1 MRIVIATVQ
10 VPFVWGGAEYHA
22 AELRKAL
29 EKAGHK
35 AEIVSI
41 PFKWYPLE
49 RIPEHILAARLFDL
63 TESCG
68 NRIDLLIGLKF
79 PAFFFRHPCK
89 VLWILHQHRQA
100 YELWGT
106 EYSDLHLSAQGHRVR
121 EAIIKADNLY
131 LTEANKIFANSR
143 NVSNRLKKYNGIDS
157 MPLYHPCPEAEKFSC
172 EAYEPYIFFPS
183 RFDKMKRQHLVVEAM
198 RYVKTP
204 VKLYLAGSADEP
216 AYLEKVQE
224 IVRRYRIEDRV
235 KLLSHVSEVEKHA
248 LYARCRAVV
257 FPPYDEDY
265 GYVTL
270 EAFYSRKAVITC
282 RDSGGPLEFVEN
294 GETGYNC
301 VPEPQKLASAIDA
314 LACSEELARKMGQR
328 AFEKISSMNIS
339 WDNVVKELTSL

>member
-1 MRIVIATVQ
+1 VRIAIVTVQ

-29 EKAGHK
+29 ERAGHQ

-41 PFKWYPLE
+41 PFKWYPPE
-49 RIPEHILAARLFDL
+49 RILEHILAARLFDL

-68 NRIDLLIGLKF
+68 TRIDLLVGLKF
-79 PAFFFRHPCK
+79 PAYYFRHPRK

-131 LTEANKIFANSR
+131 LREARKIFTNSR

-157 MPLYHPCPEAEKFSC
+157 IPLYHPCPEAEKFSC

-204 VKLYLAGSADEP
+204 VKLYLAGSADAP
-216 AYLEKVQE
+216 IYLEQVQDL
-224 IVRRYRIEDRV
+224 VRRYRLEDRV

-270 EAFYSRKAVITC
+270 EAFYASKAVITC
-282 RDSGGPLEFVEN
+282 RDSGGPLEFVLPL
-294 GETGYNC
+294 ETGLISEPT
-301 VPEPQKLASAIDA
+301 PEGLAEAIDY
-314 LACSEELARKMGQR
+314 LGESEERARGMGKR
-328 AFEKISSMNIS
+328 ARERILSMGIS
-339 WDNVVKELTSL
+339 WERVVKELTDL